1 MPLQAFSDDSA
12 SEIDDKRLFFAG
24 YLNSAARW
32 ALFAEAWDEEL
43 RAKPS
48 IAYLKMAEAQNL
60 RDQFRGWSVPEK
72 DQKLRSMVR
81 VIHHFAPTSFEFSVS
96 RKAYWDDVKPVA
108 PRGIQAPHFVLT
120 YHVMAGLSQYAVS
133 VRNRIPIDFI
143 FDDQEGVQD
152 DVDLF
157 FSYMKKQIPRKARK
171 LIVNAPVFRSD
182 RDVLPLQAADMLA
195 WHLRREHEAKT
206 RPEDAEMAQLLRSPS
221 GHLVS
226 EVPGDSLKTIGGFFA
241 TLPAISG
248 LQSKPQW
255 RTHKQNLRELILQGY
270 LPPHGTRWKNFLFE
284 RRHDLSILL
293 DKLSKMIAPKPPK
306 SPD

>member
-1 MPLQAFSDDSA
+1 MSLQAFSDDSA
-12 SEIDDKRLFFAG
+12 SEIGDKRLFFAG

-32 ALFAEAWDEEL
+32 GLFAEAWDEEL
-43 RAKPS
+43 KVRPS

-60 RDQFRGWSVPEK
+60 RDQFRGWSVLDK
-72 DQKLRSMVR
+72 DRKLRSLVR

-120 YHVMAGLSQYAVS
+120 YHVMAGLSQYAAS

-152 DVDLF
+152 DIELF
-157 FSYMKKQIPRKARK
+157 FSYMKRQIPRKARK

-195 WHLRREHEAKT
+195 WHLRRERERNA
-206 RPEDAEMAQLLRSPS
+206 RPEDLEMAQLLRSSS

-226 EVPGDSLKTIGGFFA
+226 EVPGDSLKNIGEFFSS
-241 TLPAISG
+241 LPAVSG

-255 RTHKQNLRELILQGY
+255 QNHKRLLRDLISRGY
-270 LPPHGTRWKNFLFE
+270 LPPHGTKWRNFLFE
-284 RRHDLSILL
+284 RRHDLTIFLQRL
-293 DKLSKMIAPKPPK
+293 AKRIAPKSPK
-306 SPD
+306 DS